1 MALGRRNR
9 QHRPGEDG
17 AEHEA
22 AIDEPTRPSTSLPI
36 GDDDA
41 RGPLRPGSD
50 LPAAPEPSSTWTTEV
65 DQRATRARHAAKPAG
80 EPSAAPPT
88 DPTDGKAAS
97 DPDSRAGGADEAA
110 AASEP
115 AEASLPVAR
124 DRHPEVAEDNDDL
137 LPVPLESPQLAPH
150 LRELKIRAQDA
161 LIERMGTRLYD
172 RTLTEEQIESYV
184 KTELGGW
191 LFEEDA
197 RISDTEREQLTAE
210 LLNDVLRHGPI
221 QPFLEDDGISEIM
234 VNGLGTIY
242 VERNGKLIRT
252 ASHFLTEAHLRQVI
266 ERIVSKV
273 GRRIDESSPMVDA
286 RLPDGSRVNAVIPPL
301 AVDGPSLTIRKF
313 AKEAL
318 TVNDL
323 TGFGTLSPR
332 AVEFLAACVRG
343 RMNVLVSG
351 GTGTGKTTLLNVLS
365 NFIPEE
371 ERIVTLEDAVE
382 LQLHQEHLVR
392 LESRP
397 PNVEGKGQITI
408 RDLVRNSLR
417 MRPDRVIIGEC
428 RGGEALDMLQAMN
441 TGHDGSLSKLH
452 ANGPRDALARL
463 ETLCLMAG
471 MDLPVRAIRE
481 QIASAVDLLV
491 HVARLRD
498 GSRRVT
504 HVSEV
509 VGMDGEAIALSD
521 IFTFDFDA
529 GVDIDGRYVGGLAP
543 TGLVPYL
550 ITKLREHGEEVDLDT
565 FEPEEALVGGA
576 A

>member
-1 MALGRRNR
+1 MARGRRNKV
-9 QHRPGEDG
+9 HAGDVGED
-17 AEHEA
+17 EA
-22 AIDEPTRPSTSLPI
+22 AAPDGLTQPSTSLPVDII
-36 GDDDA
+36 GGDEA
-41 RGPLRPGSD
+41 SNGSTGEE
-50 LPAAPEPSSTWTTEV
+50 LPDAPEPASTWNVDEGAPTWPTEGESVQDSGDTEAGLSEPSPEGDGDTQADDSVDEPTTE
-65 DQRATRARHAAKPAG
+65 
-80 EPSAAPPT
+80 
-88 DPTDGKAAS
+88 
-97 DPDSRAGGADEAA
+97 
-110 AASEP
+110 
-115 AEASLPVAR
+115 SLPVKR
-124 DRHPEVAEDNDDL
+124 DSHPEAFEDNDDL

-161 LIERMGTRLYD
+161 LIERMGARLYD
-172 RTLTEEQIESYV
+172 RTLTEDQIESYV
-184 KTELGGW
+184 MTELGGW

-221 QPFLEDDGISEIM
+221 EPFLDDDGVSEIM
-234 VNGLGTIY
+234 VNGLATIY
-242 VERNGKLIRT
+242 VERSGKLTRT
-252 ASHFLTEAHLRQVI
+252 TSQFLTEAHLRQVI

-313 AKEAL
+313 SKEAL
-318 TVNDL
+318 RVQDL
-323 TGFGTLSPR
+323 IGFGTLSPSSV
-332 AVEFLAACVRG
+332 AFLEACVRG

-365 NFIPEE
+365 HFIPEE

-382 LQLHQEHLVR
+382 LQLRQEHLVR

-441 TGHDGSLSKLH
+441 TGHDGSLSTLH

-498 GSRRVT
+498 GTRRVT

-509 VGMDGEAIALSD
+509 VGMEEDSVMLSD
-521 IFTFDFDA
+521 IYTFDFDA
-529 GVDIDGRYVGGLAP
+529 GLDIDGRYSGQLHP
-543 TGLVPYL
+543 TGLTPVL
-550 ITKLREHGEEVDLDT
+550 VTKLHEQGEEVDMALFD
-565 FEPEEALVGGA
+565 PEAEMAGGVK
-576 A
+576 

>member
-1 MALGRRNR
+1 MA
-9 QHRPGEDG
+9 
-17 AEHEA
+17 
-22 AIDEPTRPSTSLPI
+22 
-36 GDDDA
+36 
-41 RGPLRPGSD
+41 
-50 LPAAPEPSSTWTTEV
+50 V
-65 DQRATRARHAAKPAG
+65 DN
-80 EPSAAPPT
+80 
-88 DPTDGKAAS
+88 
-97 DPDSRAGGADEAA
+97 
-110 AASEP
+110 
-115 AEASLPVAR
+115 
-124 DRHPEVAEDNDDL
+124 HPEKAGASNDDL
-137 LPVPLESPQLAPH
+137 LPVPLLEPQLSEH
-150 LRELKIRAQDA
+150 LRELKVAAQDA
-161 LIERMGTRLYD
+161 LIERMGARLYD

-184 KTELGGW
+184 INELTGW
-191 LFEEDA
+191 LFEQNAKLTD
-197 RISDTEREQLTAE
+197 SERTQLSSE

-221 QPFLEDDGISEIM
+221 EPLLEDESVSEIM
-234 VNGLGTIY
+234 VNGLSLIY
-242 VERNGKLIRT
+242 VERNGKLTRT
-252 ASHFLTEAHLRQVI
+252 NSQFLTEAHLRQVI

-318 TVNDL
+318 GVDDL
-323 TGFGTLSPR
+323 VGFGTLSPKS
-332 AVEFLAACVRG
+332 VQFLSAAVRG

-365 NFIPEE
+365 NFIPED

-382 LQLHQEHLVR
+382 LQLKQDHLVR

-397 PNVEGKGQITI
+397 ANVEGKGAISI

-441 TGHDGSLSKLH
+441 TGHDGSLSTLH
-452 ANGPRDALARL
+452 ANGPRDAIARL

-481 QIASAVDLLV
+481 QIASAVDIIV

-498 GSRRVT
+498 GTRRVT

-509 VGMDGEAIALSD
+509 VGMESDGVAMSD

-529 GVDIDGRYVGGLAP
+529 GIDIDGRYTGLLEP
-543 TGLVPYL
+543 TGLTPIL
-550 ITKLREHGEEVDLDT
+550 LNKLREHGESVDETLFST
-565 FEPEEALVGGA
+565 GEEDDDLGDGS
-576 A
+576 

>member
-1 MALGRRNR
+1 MALGRRNKR
-9 QHRPGEDG
+9 DEVGASADAADDG
-17 AEHEA
+17 
-22 AIDEPTRPSTSLPI
+22 PTPPSTSLPVADDG
-36 GDDDA
+36 GDQTA
-41 RGPLRPGSD
+41 EPSG
-50 LPAAPEPSSTWTTEV
+50 LPEAPEPASTWNATT
-65 DQRATRARHAAKPAG
+65 DQSVEAVPVSPT
-80 EPSAAPPT
+80 EPTAETPVADGALPVPT
-88 DPTDGKAAS
+88 DN
-97 DPDSRAGGADEAA
+97 
-110 AASEP
+110 
-115 AEASLPVAR
+115 
-124 DRHPEVAEDNDDL
+124 HPELVEDNDDL
-137 LPVPLESPQLAPH
+137 LPVRLESPLLPPH
-150 LRELKIRAQDA
+150 LQELKVKAQEA
-161 LIERMGTRLYD
+161 LIERMGARLYD

-184 KTELGGW
+184 VTELGGW
-191 LFEEDA
+191 LFEVDA
-197 RISDTEREQLTAE
+197 RITDVEREQLTAE

-221 QPFLEDDGISEIM
+221 EPFLEDDGVSEIM
-234 VNGLGTIY
+234 VNGLAHIY
-242 VERNGKLIRT
+242 VERNGKLVRT
-252 ASHFLTEAHLRQVI
+252 QSQFLTEAHLRQVI

-313 AKEAL
+313 SKDAL
-318 TVNDL
+318 GVDDL
-323 TGFGTLSPR
+323 VSFGTLSPMS
-332 AVEFLAACVRG
+332 VDFLSACVRG

-365 NFIPEE
+365 NFIPDD

-382 LQLHQEHLVR
+382 LQLRQEHLVR

-441 TGHDGSLSKLH
+441 TGHDGSLSTLH

-491 HVARLRD
+491 HVSRLRD
-498 GSRRVT
+498 GTRRVT
-504 HVSEV
+504 HISEV
-509 VGMDGEAIALSD
+509 VGMESDTITLSD
-521 IFTFDFDA
+521 IYTFDFDA
-529 GVDIDGRYVGGLAP
+529 GLDIEGRYAGHLRP
-543 TGLVPYL
+543 TGLMPML
-550 ITKLREHGEEVDLDT
+550 TTKLREHGEDVDMSM
-565 FEPEEALVGGA
+565 FEPDEDMVGGN
-576 A
+576 